1 MRIMTILGILTPKP
15 ILFVTVKK
23 PLCFA
28 TFFQKRRPL
37 LSQKGSLCTPLTAI
51 TASLLKSCLIT
62 HEISSFCTL
71 KQFLFCGIITKR
83 KELLPQY
90 SQCPKKNALCVSSF
104 LRKIIP
110 PCAVFPM
117 RSFLFFCRKKQL
129 ILNKKIRI
137 CLTFFVIYGTIKSG
151 FVCSVVFA
159 VKAVKRRARGMDE
172 MERFLSFFVLYAYV
186 RKERSID
193 VNKTERKACHEEKES
208 DFIAKWHRS

>member
-1 MRIMTILGILTPKP
+1 MRS
-15 ILFVTVKK
+15 
-23 PLCFA
+23 FA
-28 TFFQKRRPL
+28 TFFQKGGFFSARREATASP
-37 LSQKGSLCTPLTAI
+37 STAI
-51 TASLLKSCLIT
+51 NTSLLKSCLIT

-71 KQFLFCGIITKR
+71 IQFLFCGIITKR

-90 SQCPKKNALCVSSF
+90 SQCPKKNVLCVSSF

-117 RSFLFFCRKKQL
+117 RSFLFWLFCRKKQL
-129 ILNKKIRI
+129 ILNKKTRI

-151 FVCSVVFA
+151 FVCPVAFF
-159 VKAVKRRARGMDE
+159 VKDCEKSTKQGRDE
-172 MERFLSFFVLYAYV
+172 VFLSFFCFLRIV

-208 DFIAKWHRS
+208 DFIAKRHRS